1 MVLKEEDIRKAV
13 REVLSETLKKFAHN
27 DTLELM
33 DDPNING
40 PDGEPK
46 RGNFPLRRRNADNP
60 EEFEDYWVSRSNI
73 ISLLVYCRDAKGRW
87 CTLANQRG
95 SGVWNYV
102 HGYLDYGETL
112 EDAAV
117 RECFEEC
124 GVKINKDWLRFN
136 GTDSSQLYGNVS
148 SRYSV
153 ILTGTTDQYPV
164 TNANAEPG
172 EVLDVKWIP
181 LNEIGKYKWQ
191 GVQGRTVIEMFKKI
205 YYKDARFKNIFVAL
219 ANGVRARDITPEQFK
234 AIRKILGI

>member
-1 MVLKEEDIRKAV
+1 MVLTEQDIKNAV
-13 REVLSETLKKFAHN
+13 QEALKNFAHD

-40 PDGEPK
+40 ADGQPK
-46 RGNFPLRRRNADNP
+46 RGNFPLRRHSASNP
-60 EEFEDYWVSRSNI
+60 EDYEDYWVSRSNI

-87 CTLANQRG
+87 CALANQRG
-95 SGVWNYV
+95 SGSWNYV

-117 RECFEEC
+117 RECYEEC
-124 GVKINKDWLRFN
+124 GVKIKKEWLRFN

-148 SRYSV
+148 SRFSV
-153 ILTGTTDQYPV
+153 VLQGTTNQYPV
-164 TNANAEPG
+164 NMSNAEPG

-181 LNEIGKYKWQ
+181 LNEIKQYKWSGIQ
-191 GVQGRTVIEMFKKI
+191 GKTIIDVFKRLYHNNGRYSKLIEVLSDMTI
-205 YYKDARFKNIFVAL
+205 S
-219 ANGVRARDITPEQFK
+219 RDISQQQFK